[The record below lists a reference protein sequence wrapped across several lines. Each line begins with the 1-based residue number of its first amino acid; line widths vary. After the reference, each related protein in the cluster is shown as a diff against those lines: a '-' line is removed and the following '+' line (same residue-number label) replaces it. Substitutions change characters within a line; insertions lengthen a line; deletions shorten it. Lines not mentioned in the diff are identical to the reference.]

1 MRPAASNDNQINPW
15 HRQHATE
22 ALAPAHCML
31 QNSWRQSANRADQG
45 QTLCQQQD
53 LLPHSP
59 ATIPIG
65 SRASGFVQSGFN
77 EVAHRG
83 PHDDLSR
90 ATSQNPQDSQGAQ
103 CLVHGDPQL
112 WRSPHGGLV
121 SSRSC
126 FSSSRSPP
134 ARQCGLSASGDH
146 VSGALRDAG
155 WRGGFR

>member
-1 MRPAASNDNQINPW
+1 
-15 HRQHATE
+15 
-22 ALAPAHCML
+22 ML

-90 ATSQNPQDSQGAQ
+90 ATSQNPQESG
-103 CLVHGDPQL
+103 VI
-112 WRSPHGGLV
+112 
-121 SSRSC
+121 
-126 FSSSRSPP
+126 
-134 ARQCGLSASGDH
+134 ASGRP
-146 VSGALRDAG
+146 L
-155 WRGGFR
+155 

>member
-1 MRPAASNDNQINPW
+1 M
-15 HRQHATE
+15 
-22 ALAPAHCML
+22 M

-45 QTLCQQQD
+45 QTPCQQQD

-90 ATSQNPQDSQGAQ
+90 ATSQNPPDYEVGHGFRFEPGHVFRPEVGQDSD
-103 CLVHGDPQL
+103 LM
-112 WRSPHGGLV
+112 
-121 SSRSC
+121 
-126 FSSSRSPP
+126 
-134 ARQCGLSASGDH
+134 SAT
-146 VSGALRDAG
+146 LLP
-155 WRGGFR
+155 